1 MNVAETLIFVGGMFV
16 GAGVIIGLA
25 GLAVAVW
32 LWRAE

>member
-1 MNVAETLIFVGGMFV
+1 MNIAETLIFVGGMFV
-16 GAGVIIGLA
+16 GGGVVIGLA